1 MTIEEEPGRKI
12 LGLYERT
19 IFGKVSKAEIDLVV
33 FGAVVRKY
41 LSEYKELPDTENL
54 FWFRLD
60 ARHIHSLSM
69 RLRTPESRVSSLS
82 EQCALMEI
90 QQAPN
95 KELVLKGLQVL
106 MSRQR
111 LQMAYKGIL
120 VFAALRL

>member
-1 MTIEEEPGRKI
+1 
-12 LGLYERT
+12 
-19 IFGKVSKAEIDLVV
+19 
-33 FGAVVRKY
+33 
-41 LSEYKELPDTENL
+41 
-54 FWFRLD
+54 
-60 ARHIHSLSM
+60 
-69 RLRTPESRVSSLS
+69 
-82 EQCALMEI
+82 MEI